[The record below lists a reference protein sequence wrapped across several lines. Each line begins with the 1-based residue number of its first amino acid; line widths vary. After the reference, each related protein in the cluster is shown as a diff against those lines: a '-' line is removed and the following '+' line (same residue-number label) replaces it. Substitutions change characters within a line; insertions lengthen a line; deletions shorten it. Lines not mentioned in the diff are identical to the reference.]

1 MYTKLLLEKETRISM
16 SRTKTGFALWRSLTP
31 KRI

>member
-16 SRTKTGFALWRSLTP
+16 SRTKTGFAL
-31 KRI
+31 